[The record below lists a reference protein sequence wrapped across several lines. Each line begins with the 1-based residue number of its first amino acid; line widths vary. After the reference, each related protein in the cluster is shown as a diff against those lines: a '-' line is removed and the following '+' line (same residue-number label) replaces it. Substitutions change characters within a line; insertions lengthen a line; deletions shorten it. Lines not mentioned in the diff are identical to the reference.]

1 MIINQFYQ
9 DIMMPRPNLA
19 TNLCGIRLSNPT
31 ILPSGFLGTSR
42 PLLKRVAANGAG
54 AVTIKSVG
62 LTPREGHKNPTVV
75 TFEAGMLNAVGY
87 SNPGVEETA
96 GEFSKT
102 EEIDVPLIASVIGTD
117 AEEFVQVIERLA
129 DTAFSAI
136 ELPLSCPHTPGFG
149 LLAGQGTPENT
160 GKIVSAVR
168 KATKL
173 PIFVKLSPNVPGIGI
188 LAKVAEDAGADAITA
203 VNSLGPGM
211 IINIEARS
219 PVLSFKIGGVS
230 GSALRPIATRC
241 VYDIYESVTI
251 PIIGVGGISTGRH
264 AIEMIMAGAT
274 AIGIGTGIYQRGIDV
289 FQKVCREME
298 SWMSEN
304 NLKDIEEIKGAAHG

>member
-1 MIINQFYQ
+1 ML
-9 DIMMPRPNLA
+9 RPNLI
-19 TNLCGIRLSNPT
+19 TNLCGIKLPNPT

-42 PLLKRVAANGAG
+42 PLLKRVADNGAG

-87 SNPGVEETA
+87 SNPGVEEIA
-96 GEFSKT
+96 REFSETK
-102 EEIDVPLIASVIGTD
+102 EIDVPLIASVIGTD
-117 AEEFVQVIERLA
+117 ADEFVRVIEKLS
-129 DTAFSAI
+129 DTQFSAI

-160 GKIVSAVR
+160 REIVSAVR
-168 KATKL
+168 KATQL
-173 PIFVKLSPNVPGIGI
+173 PIFVKLSPNIPGIGN

-219 PVLSFKIGGVS
+219 PVLSFKIGGVT

-241 VYDIYESVTI
+241 VYDIYEAVDI

-274 AIGIGTGIYQRGIDV
+274 AIGIGTGIYQRGIGI
-289 FQKVCREME
+289 FRKVCDEME
-298 SWMSEN
+298 TWMSEN
-304 NLKDIEEIKGAAHG
+304 NLKSIDEIRGVAHG

>member
-1 MIINQFYQ
+1 
-9 DIMMPRPNLA
+9 MPRPNLS
-19 TNLCGIRLSNPT
+19 TDLCGIKLPNPT

-42 PLLKRVAANGAG
+42 PLLKRVADNGAG

-62 LTPREGHKNPTVV
+62 LTHREGHKNPTVV

-87 SNPGVEETA
+87 SNPGVDEIA
-96 GEFSKT
+96 REFSESK
-102 EEIDVPLIASVIGTD
+102 EVDAPLIASVIGTD
-117 AEEFVQVIERLA
+117 ADEFVRVIEKLS
-129 DTAFSAI
+129 DTRFSAI

-160 GKIVSAVR
+160 REIVSVVR
-168 KATKL
+168 KATEL
-173 PIFVKLSPNVPGIGI
+173 PIFVKLSPNIPGIGT

-219 PVLSFKIGGVS
+219 PVLSFKVGGVS
-230 GSALRPIATRC
+230 GNALRPIATRC
-241 VYDIYESVTI
+241 VYDIFESVKI

-274 AIGIGTGIYQRGIDV
+274 AIGIGTGIYRRGIDV
-289 FQKVCREME
+289 FRKVCEEME
-298 SWMSEN
+298 AWMAEN
-304 NLKDIEEIKGAAHG
+304 NVKDLEEIRGAAHG

>member
-1 MIINQFYQ
+1 
-9 DIMMPRPNLA
+9 
-19 TNLCGIRLSNPT
+19 
-31 ILPSGFLGTSR
+31 
-42 PLLKRVAANGAG
+42 LLRRVADNGAG

-87 SNPGVEETA
+87 SNPGVEEIA
-96 GEFSKT
+96 REFSETK
-102 EEIDVPLIASVIGTD
+102 EIDVPLIASVIGTD
-117 AEEFVQVIERLA
+117 ADEFVCVIEKLSGSG
-129 DTAFSAI
+129 FSAI

-160 GKIVSAVR
+160 KDIVSAVR
-168 KATKL
+168 KVTEL
-173 PIFVKLSPNVPGIGI
+173 PIFVKLSPNIPGIGN

-219 PVLSFKIGGVS
+219 PVLSFKIGGVT

-241 VYDIYESVTI
+241 VYDIYEAVSI

-274 AIGIGTGIYQRGIDV
+274 AIGIGTGIYQRGIGV
-289 FQKVCREME
+289 FRNVCEEME
-298 SWMSEN
+298 TWMSEN
-304 NLKDIEEIKGAAHG
+304 NLKSIDEIIGAAHG